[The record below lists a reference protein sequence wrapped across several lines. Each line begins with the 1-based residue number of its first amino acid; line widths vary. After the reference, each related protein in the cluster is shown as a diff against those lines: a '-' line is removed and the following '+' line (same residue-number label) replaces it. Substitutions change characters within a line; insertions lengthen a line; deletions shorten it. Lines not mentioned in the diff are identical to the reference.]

1 MDIKTERLRLIEKLM
16 LLEDVRLIQKIKDLL
31 SVSESDHFNQLSKEE
46 LIARAEA
53 SNIAIKE
60 GRVKSVTEVRRE
72 MKNWQ

>member
-31 SVSESDHFNQLSKEE
+31 SISESDYAGQLSKEE
-46 LIARAEA
+46 LIARAEE
-53 SNIAIKE
+53 SNAAIKE
-60 GRVKSVTEVRRE
+60 GRVKSVVQVREE

>member
-1 MDIKTERLRLIEKLM
+1 M

-31 SVSESDHFNQLSKEE
+31 SISESDHTSQLSREE

-53 SNIAIKE
+53 SNTAIKE
-60 GRVKSVTEVRRE
+60 GRVKSVAQVRAE